1 MRENAELTHSGKKK
15 VLLVIR
21 WPVGGIRTFV
31 RYVYRNFDPSKW
43 HFTIIAPEHEQM
55 KILVDD
61 LSKFEVVHIPVFG
74 IPNDGSSGF
83 WKMFRCVTYQ
93 ILRNEYVLVHS
104 HGFTSGMCAA
114 IPSFLRHTPHLMTS
128 HETLNDKQFAGMR
141 GKTRK
146 LGMEVLFRLI
156 DKVHSVSYDAQ
167 DNFLG
172 YFSRLARKRDKFL
185 VIPNGIEV
193 DRFLKAESRN
203 LRNELELDN
212 DVFLIGF
219 LGRFMAPKGFFYL
232 VEAIDILLQRNDLP
246 RRPLVL
252 MFGEGGWFRAEMRSI
267 QKKGLEDYFL
277 SMPFTPNVA
286 STIKA
291 LDVVTMPSLW
301 EACGLLAME
310 TLICGT
316 PLIGSNCIGLREVL
330 RGTPAK
336 TVPKA
341 DADALAQ
348 ALLQEMKMN
357 RKEIFMSFRKTAA
370 EKFDVTNTSQ
380 HILNLY
386 QTLVR

>member
-1 MRENAELTHSGKKK
+1 
-15 VLLVIR
+15 
-21 WPVGGIRTFV
+21 
-31 RYVYRNFDPSKW
+31 
-43 HFTIIAPEHEQM
+43 
-55 KILVDD
+55 
-61 LSKFEVVHIPVFG
+61 
-74 IPNDGSSGF
+74 
-83 WKMFRCVTYQ
+83 
-93 ILRNEYVLVHS
+93 
-104 HGFTSGMCAA
+104 
-114 IPSFLRHTPHLMTS
+114 
-128 HETLNDKQFAGMR
+128 
-141 GKTRK
+141 
-146 LGMEVLFRLI
+146 
-156 DKVHSVSYDAQ
+156 
-167 DNFLG
+167 
-172 YFSRLARKRDKFL
+172 
-185 VIPNGIEV
+185 
-193 DRFLKAESRN
+193 

-267 QKKGLEDYFL
+267 QKKGLEGYFL